1 MVMSVL
7 LLIAGG
13 VPQVQLALEE
23 KHGLPGMYYGSMD
36 AADFDGD
43 GRIDLVLSGNFDT
56 VFDSQYHKDADN
68 ARLSDRVRVYENVS
82 KKGQAIRFVLKEE
95 RKDIFGSRG
104 SLVRVGDFD
113 GDKKPD
119 FAVQMRNGDD
129 IAAYLNRGGFKF
141 EKSILQKGFANNSNS
156 LGMAAIDVERDGTD
170 DLVFISNGGLPDAG
184 LWYRFDRK
192 KKSWV
197 AMQRDF
203 SHGITYGGTIAA
215 GDLDGD
221 GFPEI
226 AIGGNAKEPFGT
238 HRCDNLMF
246 GQTHKNKGG
255 IFEKA
260 PMLIVGSDRLDVCE
274 GMDNAG
280 MLIADLD
287 LDRKNDLIVA
297 GSATAFNGVS
307 GKNGQQYDFAV
318 MFNRGDGKSFDVW
331 QHTGVQDSDG
341 TSNGGA
347 GNVDFPN
354 IAAGDLNGDKRPE
367 VFIQGHRRDYL
378 VRYDVDNNGVD
389 KDNPYVFDNFL
400 FVNEGRSFS
409 TYPLEKHLPK
419 ISAQGLSR
427 SLKFLANRPAFVGEG
442 GQVIADFNSDGKNDL
457 VFSGAELPFHTNG
470 ANFRD
475 ENTVRTIKTY
485 VLRNTR

>member
-1 MVMSVL
+1 MLSVL
-7 LLIAGG
+7 VLLAAS
-13 VPQVQLALEE
+13 VPEVRLALEE

-56 VFDSQYHKDADN
+56 VFDSQYHKEADSE
-68 ARLSDRVRVYENVS
+68 RLSDRVRLYANVS
-82 KKGQAIRFVLKEE
+82 KKGEAIRFVLKEE
-95 RKDIFGSRG
+95 RKDLFGSRG
-104 SLVRVGDFD
+104 SLVRAGDFD
-113 GDKKPD
+113 GDGKID

-129 IAAYLNRGGFKF
+129 IAAYFNRGAFKF
-141 EKSILQKGFANNSNS
+141 EKSVLQKGFANNSNS
-156 LGMAAIDVERDGTD
+156 LGMAAVDVDRDGAQ
-170 DLVFISNGGLPDAG
+170 DLVFISSGGVNAG
-184 LWYRFDRK
+184 LWYRYDRK
-192 KKSWV
+192 KKSWM

-203 SHGITYGGTIAA
+203 PHAITYGGSIAA

-226 AIGGNAKEPFGT
+226 AVGGNSKEPFGT

-246 GQTHKNKGG
+246 GQTHKNTRGVFAKT
-255 IFEKA
+255 
-260 PMLIVGSDRLDVCE
+260 PMMIIGTDQLDVCE

-318 MFNRGDGKSFDVW
+318 MFNSGDGKSFEVW
-331 QHTGVQDSDG
+331 QHTGVQDTDG
-341 TSNGGA
+341 TSNGGV

-354 IAAGDLNGDKRPE
+354 IAVGDLNGDKRPE

-378 VRYDVDNNGVD
+378 VRYDVDGNGVD
-389 KDNPYVFDNFL
+389 KDNPYVFENML
-400 FVNEGRSFS
+400 FVNDGGRAYS

-419 ISAQGLSR
+419 IAARGLSKP
-427 SLKFLANRPAFVGEG
+427 LGFLAGRTAFVGEG
-442 GQVIADFNSDGKNDL
+442 GQAIADFNGDGKNDL
-457 VFSGAELPFHTNG
+457 IFSGAELPFHTNG

-485 VLRNTR
+485 VLRNAL